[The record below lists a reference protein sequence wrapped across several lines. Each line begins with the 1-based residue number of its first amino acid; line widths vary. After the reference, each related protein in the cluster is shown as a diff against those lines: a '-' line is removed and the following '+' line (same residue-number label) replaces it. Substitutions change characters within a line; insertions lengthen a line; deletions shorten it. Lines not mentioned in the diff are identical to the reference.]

1 MQTAVNVISKNGK
14 RLMPTFR
21 FGKVRH
27 MLKSGQAVIVKHE
40 PFTIQLTYDTPEKV
54 QEIEICVDAGYQ
66 HIGVSV
72 KSDKAEYVSHQ
83 YDLLKDEKNRHDKQ
97 RKYRRERRNR
107 LRYRAPRFTNRKKAD
122 GWFAPSIQNIYEMH
136 LRIIDKFVQ
145 VMPVTRIVIETAQFD
160 PQMLDAIELGLPVP
174 QGEDYQH
181 GERYGIETLREA
193 VFMRDRHTCQV
204 CGEGINKGKIL
215 RVHHALFWK
224 GRHADRVR
232 ELITVCTDCH
242 TAANHQPG
250 GKLWGITPE
259 NIGNYSGAAFMNIVR
274 KKMLFTLRDKYQDV
288 EVISTDGAATKSSR
302 HDLKLEKRHV
312 NDAYSMGRFHPEVRA
327 ESEYF
332 EKRRRNNRILEKFYD
347 AKVVDIRTGKKV
359 SGEDLGCERTNRK
372 EARNSEKSLRKYRG
386 QKVTK
391 GRRSIRRSRY
401 EFQPGTII
409 QIGNKKRIVSGC
421 HNKGA
426 SIQIQTKGFEPKDV
440 SVKRCRILIHSNGW
454 KQKRGGPAL
463 LS

>member
-1 MQTAVNVISKNGK
+1 MKTTVNVISKNGK

-21 FGKVRH
+21 FGRVRH

-40 PFTIQLTYDTPEKV
+40 PFTIQLTYDMTEHV
-54 QEIEICVDAGYQ
+54 QEIEMCVDAGYQ

-72 KSDKAEYVSHQ
+72 KSEKAEYVSHQ

-107 LRYRAPRFTNRKKAD
+107 LRYRAPRFNNRKKAE
-122 GWFAPSIQNIYEMH
+122 GWFAPSIQNKYEIH

-145 VMPVTRIVIETAQFD
+145 VMPIARIVIETAQFD
-160 PQMLDAIELGLPVP
+160 PQVLDAIENGLPVP
-174 QGEDYQH
+174 QGENYQH

-193 VFMRDRHTCQV
+193 VFMRDQHTCQI
-204 CGEGINKGKIL
+204 CGKGLNEEKIL
-215 RVHHALFWK
+215 QVHHALFWK
-224 GRHADRVR
+224 GRHADRLR
-232 ELITVCTDCH
+232 ELLTVCTDCH
-242 TAANHQPG
+242 TSANHQPG
-250 GKLWGITPE
+250 GKLWGLIPKNT
-259 NIGNYSGAAFMNIVR
+259 GNYSGAAFMNIIR
-274 KKMLFTLRDKYQDV
+274 KKMLSTLREKYHGIQ
-288 EVISTDGAATKSSR
+288 VIDTDGAATKSSR
-302 HDLKLEKRHV
+302 LDMKLEKSHV
-312 NDAYSMGRFHPEVRA
+312 NDAYAMGRLHPEVRA

-347 AKVVDIRTGKKV
+347 TKVIDVRTGKKV
-359 SGEDLGCERTNRK
+359 SGKDLGCERTNRK
-372 EARNSEKSLRKYRG
+372 EARNSEKSLRIYRG

-391 GRRSIRRSRY
+391 GRRSIRKKRY

-421 HNKGA
+421 HCKGA
-426 SIQIQTKGFEPKDV
+426 SIQIQTKGLEPKDV
-440 SVKRCRILIHSNGW
+440 SVKRCKILIHSKGW
-454 KQKRGGPAL
+454 KQKEEPAL